1 MDDPSNSYISLVQ
14 NIEPTFVPL
23 LIVLFILIFCSA
35 FFSGTETA
43 FTSLNHARLKKLAET
58 KKSAKLAL
66 KLSEKYDRV
75 LTTLLIGNN
84 IVNIAAAT
92 ISTLL
97 FTQLFGSSSGPTVST
112 IVLTIVVLIFGEIT
126 PKSLAKEIPEK
137 MAMITVYPLFVFYNL
152 FYPLSKLFDLLKIV
166 INKIFKIGKK
176 APSLTE
182 EEFKII
188 VSDIKDEGVLNQNE
202 HDLIQKSIIF
212 DDTVVKKIMTPIDNV
227 VFARKGESLEA
238 IKAMFEENNYSR
250 VPYFDDDTDEC
261 LGFLYQKDFYEML
274 LEDNC
279 SLESLI
285 KTPLFVRETQR
296 IAVTFKKFQ
305 KEKLHIALVQN
316 SSKKIVGIVTME
328 DILEEIV
335 GNIFDEYD
343 EEEEQIR
350 QLSDGSYEMDGQTPL
365 EDIEEKLD
373 IKFDCEDIDTINGY
387 LIYKLGKIPDEN
399 EEFETECGGY
409 IFRILSVGN
418 KMIQKV
424 LVFKNNKTLKV

>member
-285 KTPLFVRETQR
+285 KTALFVRETQR

-328 DILEEIV
+328 DILEELV
-335 GNIFDEYD
+335 GEIEDEYDAEDD
-343 EEEEQIR
+343 EEEELMQEY
-350 QLSDGSYEMDGQTPL
+350 LKK
-365 EDIEEKLD
+365 EKKD
-373 IKFDCEDIDTINGY
+373 N
-387 LIYKLGKIPDEN
+387 
-399 EEFETECGGY
+399 
-409 IFRILSVGN
+409 
-418 KMIQKV
+418 
-424 LVFKNNKTLKV
+424 